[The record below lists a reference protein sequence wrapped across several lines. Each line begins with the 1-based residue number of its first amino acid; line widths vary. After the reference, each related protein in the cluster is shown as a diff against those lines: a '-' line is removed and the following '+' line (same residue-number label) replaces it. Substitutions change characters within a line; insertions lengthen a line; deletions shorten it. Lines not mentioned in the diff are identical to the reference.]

1 MKRNMASH
9 SLFKFTLDRHEI
21 KVNQKLVDSFRIYCV
36 SIKIKPRSLMFNP
49 EKQQNEVNDLIE
61 DNQVRRRL
69 NDYVYI
75 WIDS

>member
-1 MKRNMASH
+1 
-9 SLFKFTLDRHEI
+9 
-21 KVNQKLVDSFRIYCV
+21 
-36 SIKIKPRSLMFNP
+36 MFNP